1 MNENT
6 FINSF
11 FFSFYLLL
19 IVCNMV
25 LAPPPLPYFRH
36 PLLHPACPPPPSPR
50 FFKSLFPVPSFSVPT
65 PFQVISDSSLHSQAT
80 PSSPNPTHQPSVHL
94 INEFKQISKGWFYQ
108 INVAF
113 CQKSISNFLN
123 FFTNMSGYLNL

>member
-25 LAPPPLPYFRH
+25 LAPPPLPYLRH
-36 PLLHPACPPPPSPR
+36 PLLHPACPPPLPR

>member
-25 LAPPPLPYFRH
+25 LAPPPP
-36 PLLHPACPPPPSPR
+36 PLFKAPTPSPSLPPPPSPR

-94 INEFKQISKGWFYQ
+94 INEFKQISKGWFLPDQ
-108 INVAF
+108 CRFLSKINF
-113 CQKSISNFLN
+113 
-123 FFTNMSGYLNL
+123 

>member
-25 LAPPPLPYFRH
+25 LAPPPPPPPPPPTPPPTPPPPPPPPPPSPRL
-36 PLLHPACPPPPSPR
+36 PPPPSPR

-108 INVAF
+108 INCRF
-113 CQKSISNFLN
+113 LSKINF
-123 FFTNMSGYLNL
+123 